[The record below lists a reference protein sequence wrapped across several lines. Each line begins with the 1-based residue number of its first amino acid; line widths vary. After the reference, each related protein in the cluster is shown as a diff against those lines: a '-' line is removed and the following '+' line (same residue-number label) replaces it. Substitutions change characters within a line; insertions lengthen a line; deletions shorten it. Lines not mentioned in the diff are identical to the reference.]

1 MPTGANPPHLPG
13 PPHSGGASVPTS
25 RTSPW
30 LDRISP
36 HPSTSSSRGG
46 ASVPTSR
53 PPWSL
58 SLLLLLPFLLHL
70 RASDLPA
77 APAPTHQTN
86 QIEGWTLHIDLRLL
100 KDEPDAT
107 PKAIELLRTQLQ
119 EIVRVVPAPAVA
131 RLREVPLW
139 FSSPY
144 PGVGAR
150 AEYHPDAGWLRS
162 NHRNPA
168 MARAVEFTDIKDFE
182 AETRRMPNF
191 TLHELAHGYHDR
203 VLPEGFGN
211 PELKAAHARAKAS
224 GKYDKVERKDAQGR
238 SHTDRAYA
246 LVNPMEF
253 FAESTEAFF
262 TRNDFFPFNRTQLHD
277 ADPETE
283 QLIGR
288 LWGVPSFT
296 KP

>member
-1 MPTGANPPHLPG
+1 MA
-13 PPHSGGASVPTS
+13 
-25 RTSPW
+25 
-30 LDRISP
+30 
-36 HPSTSSSRGG
+36 
-46 ASVPTSR
+46 
-53 PPWSL
+53 
-58 SLLLLLPFLLHL
+58 
-70 RASDLPA
+70 
-77 APAPTHQTN
+77 
-86 QIEGWTLHIDLRLL
+86 
-100 KDEPDAT
+100 
-107 PKAIELLRTQLQ
+107 
-119 EIVRVVPAPAVA
+119 
-131 RLREVPLW
+131 
-139 FSSPY
+139 
-144 PGVGAR
+144 
-150 AEYHPDAGWLRS
+150 
-162 NHRNPA
+162 PA

-203 VLPEGFGN
+203 VLPGGFGN
-211 PELKAAHARAKAS
+211 PDLKSAHARAKGS

-262 TRNDFFPFNRTQLHD
+262 TRNDFFPFDRTQLHD

-283 QLIGR
+283 KLIGR

>member
-1 MPTGANPPHLPG
+1 MLPT
-13 PPHSGGASVPTS
+13 
-25 RTSPW
+25 
-30 LDRISP
+30 
-36 HPSTSSSRGG
+36 
-46 ASVPTSR
+46 
-53 PPWSL
+53 
-58 SLLLLLPFLLHL
+58 LLLLLLSLLPHL
-70 RASDLPA
+70 RAADSPA
-77 APAPTHQTN
+77 PPAPTHQTN
-86 QIEGWTLHIDLRLL
+86 QIEGWTLHVDLRLL

-107 PKAIELLRTQLQ
+107 AKAVGLLRIQLQ
-119 EIVRVVPAPAVA
+119 EIVRVVPEPAVKH
-131 RLREVPLW
+131 LREVPLW

-144 PGVGAR
+144 PGVGGR
-150 AEYHPDAGWLRS
+150 AEYHPDAGWLRA
-162 NHRNPA
+162 NRRNPA

-203 VLPEGFGN
+203 VLPDGFGN
-211 PELKAAHARAKAS
+211 TELKAAHARAKSS

-262 TRNDFFPFNRTQLHD
+262 TTNDFFPFNRTELH
-277 ADPETE
+277 ASDPETE

-296 KP
+296 NP